1 VLRWRVFGFMRMS
14 LALAVMFSHL
24 VPFMAGQLNW
34 LGHYAVWS
42 FFCLSGYLMTL
53 VLNQRYGFGSDGLL
67 RYAANRALRIYPP
80 YLVALAAMTG
90 LLALRP
96 DWTAVLTHTG
106 LPYVAGDWI
115 RNVALLDLN
124 SRMLPAPI
132 LPASWSLSIELY
144 YYVLMA
150 LLLSRSRVTVLLWL
164 VAAVTWAAWAN
175 TTGVAAHLR
184 VTSPAA
190 CALPFALGATV
201 YFVGQL
207 FSPSPTEP
215 RAAHSQ
221 LPNWLLPLAVVV
233 ALVNAGTAWTWPDL
247 YSTPLLLHAAASS
260 AVILAL
266 AGVARPKATS
276 IMTRLDR
283 QLGDLSY
290 PLFLLHM
297 PVSIVV
303 AAALATFTESD
314 LGLGERPALFV
325 LAVPVV
331 LMVSL
336 LLRRVVELPVEKL
349 RRRVARSG

>member
-1 VLRWRVFGFMRMS
+1 MRMS

-24 VPFMAGQLNW
+24 VPFLAGQLNW

-80 YLVALAAMTG
+80 YLVALAAMAT

-96 DWTAVLTHTG
+96 DWAAVLTHAG

-115 RNVALLDLN
+115 RNVALLDLD

-150 LLLSRSRVTVLLWL
+150 LLLSRSRVTVSLWL
-164 VAAVTWAAWAN
+164 VAAATWAAWAN
-175 TTGVAAHLR
+175 ATGVAAHLR

-190 CALPFALGATV
+190 CALPFALGAAV
-201 YFVGQL
+201 YFVGQQFTRPEFTL
-207 FSPSPTEP
+207 PS
-215 RAAHSQ
+215 
-221 LPNWLLPLAVVV
+221 WLLPLAVVV
-233 ALVNAGTAWTWPDL
+233 ALLNAGTAWTWPDL

-266 AGVARPKATS
+266 AGLAHPKATS
-276 IMTRLDR
+276 IPARLDR

-314 LGLGERPALFV
+314 LRLGERSALFV

-349 RRRVARSG
+349 RRRVARELLE